1 VETAKGKTREEI
13 INRLADR
20 IDSFEKYTQPHSRL
34 MAALA
39 LHLAR
44 RFGLAAADVDAIVE
58 AAMLHD
64 IGLYAMSP
72 SYHSLPRTL
81 AFEARLDLWRH
92 PVIGEQ
98 QMAKRDAMRHAQL
111 LVRWHHEWW
120 NGSGYPD
127 MLAFEDI
134 PIGARILRAVELY
147 SALICDR
154 PYREALTD
162 QQAIEALTS
171 SAGVECD
178 PYVVKALLALLDEL
192 QAALEEAEAVRVAEV
207 QAVQSERQPA
217 QDIEQSTVRE
227 SAAEGE
233 PLAHVLAAPEAS
245 TTIPPSS
252 SDAIDQ
258 SSDVLASDMLAS
270 NSEPHS
276 EPGPEPYVAVEYPN
290 AYFQAI
296 DAEPFEIHPQQASEP
311 PPSTVA
317 NESTLQPAPRDIE
330 PPISL
335 PRVELLLLQAQSTD
349 SAHSN
354 SPEWRGWN
362 GSRYNKKTLLGFQ
375 ASVLRQIDFRSIAIP
390 YLSEARLELY
400 LKAWGRLIFANDPR
414 AWAGTVARATVE
426 ATEPLGEEIIARIL
440 EDVYVPGSRL
450 ANPGLRRWFGETDS
464 WWMDNLRRNIDR
476 IDDQLMQAQA
486 LMLGLQTGD
495 YALSFNGETSELR
508 RPLTTVFWRLAGRA
522 LSAPGSQPHNRSFNQ
537 PVEEFIKHAR
547 ADLLLLSAPSSQLD
561 RGGAEERSEW
571 RETWVKGASDDAD
584 GKTKHVL
591 ASQSRQSYLASI
603 DRLLRP
609 ASHFRTWA
617 IEYQEPGLA
626 GVQELVDLIKEHRP
640 VKATYSKDV
649 TEVAGGLRSY
659 IIVAEKTTAG

>member
-20 IDSFEKYTQPHSRL
+20 IDSFEKYNQPHSRL

-39 LHLAR
+39 SHLAR
-44 RFGLAAADVDAIVE
+44 RFGLATADTDAIVE

-72 SYHSLPRTL
+72 SYHSLPRPL

-134 PIGARILRAVELY
+134 PIGARILRAVEIY
-147 SALICDR
+147 SALLCDR
-154 PYREALTD
+154 PYRSALSE

-192 QAALEEAEAVRVAEV
+192 HAA
-207 QAVQSERQPA
+207 
-217 QDIEQSTVRE
+217 IEQSEAVQTVEAHDNQTEHEHPPNIEQPPVSE
-227 SAAEGE
+227 SAAEDE
-233 PLAHVLAAPEAS
+233 PLAHVLNAHEAPTPFPTSTDQPFDAIASNPEPQEAS
-245 TTIPPSS
+245 E
-252 SDAIDQ
+252 Q
-258 SSDVLASDMLAS
+258 
-270 NSEPHS
+270 
-276 EPGPEPYVAVEYPN
+276 PGAL
-290 AYFQAI
+290 FQAI
-296 DAEPFEIHPQQASEP
+296 DAEPFEPRAQQAPEP
-311 PPSTVA
+311 PPSTAVS
-317 NESTLQPAPRDIE
+317 ELTVQPAPQE
-330 PPISL
+330 PET
-335 PRVELLLLQAQSTD
+335 PRSVPGIELLLSRAQSTEVAQSD
-349 SAHSN
+349 SSQ
-354 SPEWRGWN
+354 WRGWI

-375 ASVLRQIDFRSIAIP
+375 ASVLRQVEFRSIAIP
-390 YLSEARLELY
+390 CLNEARLDLY
-400 LKAWGRLIFANDPR
+400 LKAWGKLIFANDPR

-426 ATEPLGEEIIARIL
+426 ATEPLGEDIITRIL
-440 EDVYVPGSRL
+440 EDVYVPGIRL
-450 ANPGLRRWFGETDS
+450 ANSDLRRWFGETDA

-476 IDDQLMQAQA
+476 LDDPLMQAQA
-486 LMLGLQTGD
+486 LTLGLQTGD
-495 YALSFNGETSELR
+495 YALSFDDETRELR
-508 RPLTTVFWRLAGRA
+508 RPLTTVYWRLAGRA
-522 LSAPGSQPHNRSFNQ
+522 FSAPGIHPHNRSFNQ
-537 PVEEFIKHAR
+537 PVDEFIKHAR
-547 ADLLLLSAPSSQLD
+547 ADLLLLSSPSSHID

-571 RETWVKGASDDAD
+571 REAWVRGARNEAQA
-584 GKTKHVL
+584 GVKPVT

-609 ASHFRTWA
+609 ASHFGTWA

-626 GVQELVDLIKEHRP
+626 TAQDLVELIKEHRP

-659 IIVAEKTTAG
+659 IIVAENSSAR

>member
-1 VETAKGKTREEI
+1 METARGKTREEI

-20 IDSFEKYTQPHSRL
+20 IDSFEKYSQPHSRL

-72 SYHSLPRTL
+72 SYHPLPRPL

-154 PYREALTD
+154 PYREALTE

-178 PYVVKALLALLDEL
+178 PYVVKSLLALLEEL
-192 QAALEEAEAVRVAEV
+192 QAPEEPEAVGIAEV
-207 QAVQSERQPA
+207 QAVESERQPA
-217 QDIEQSTVRE
+217 RDIEPPPVSE
-227 SAAEGE
+227 WAAEDQ
-233 PLAHVLAAPEAS
+233 PLAHVQAEPEAS
-245 TTIPPSS
+245 MTIPASLPEG
-252 SDAIDQ
+252 IDQ
-258 SSDVLASDMLAS
+258 PSDVAASS
-270 NSEPHS
+270 
-276 EPGPEPYVAVEYPN
+276 PEPRPDPRAATEQPN

-296 DAEPFEIHPQQASEP
+296 DAEPFEIHQQQAFEP
-311 PPSTVA
+311 PSSPFAPEPTV
-317 NESTLQPAPRDIE
+317 QPAARDIE
-330 PPISL
+330 PARFV
-335 PRVELLLLQAQSTD
+335 PRVELLLSKAQSTIQSTAQSTD
-349 SAHSN
+349 SAPSN
-354 SPEWRGWN
+354 SPEWREWI

-375 ASVLRQIDFRSIAIP
+375 ASVLRQIEFRSIAIP
-390 YLSEARLELY
+390 YLSEARLDLY

-440 EDVYVPGSRL
+440 EDVYIPGSRL
-450 ANPGLRRWFGETDS
+450 ENPALRRWFGETDS
-464 WWMDNLRRNIDR
+464 WWLDNLRRNIDR
-476 IDDQLMQAQA
+476 LDDQLTQAQA
-486 LMLGLQTGD
+486 IMLGLQTGD
-495 YALSFNGETSELR
+495 YALSFNDETRELR

-522 LSAPGSQPHNRSFNQ
+522 LSSPGAQPHSRSFNQ

-547 ADLLLLSAPSSQLD
+547 ADLLLLSAPSSQMD
-561 RGGAEERSEW
+561 RGIAEERSEW
-571 RETWVKGASDDAD
+571 RETWVKGASGDIDRKPGHAM
-584 GKTKHVL
+584 TP
-591 ASQSRQSYLASI
+591 QSRQSYLASI
-603 DRLLRP
+603 ERLLRP
-609 ASHFRTWA
+609 ASHFSAWA

-659 IIVAEKTTAG
+659 IIVAEKTSSR